1 MDEITQKRPH
11 QNPVRS
17 PQQGANMDTGRSV
30 NVRQG
35 NVQNRFS
42 PGQRSVPR
50 SDMKAPQLDKDR
62 AKTRSSMRMERG
74 NADSAHRSEKTIAI
88 LEKIVA
94 VSIFMLFF
102 GMPLFFVN
110 FTYQG
115 IIFEKQ
121 YYFYLWTFIGVVAMI
136 ARSMMGGKIEIRRT
150 SLDIPLGIFWCT
162 YVLSTLFSVDKYH
175 SFFGFFGNPINGLIS
190 VTALILAY
198 YLVVSYVSKERI
210 MLIWWAIVASG
221 SIVVIWSFLATMRLL
236 PANVYDVIPSTLAGS
251 FSGLAIFL
259 GMMIPMFI
267 MSFSVLGKSATSS
280 MGARV
285 IAGFLGLLIV
295 IDLITLSALYDYV
308 QWYVLLF
315 AVGLLLVFAVS
326 RVVHVTQR
334 TTMMTVGAFFL
345 LFVLMIWSQPII
357 VRTNIQ
363 SEASV
368 LPSLSFHIAKEAIK
382 DRPLLGSGPGTF
394 GYNFSLHRSKDLNR
408 LGQYDIRFFSDRGVM
423 FESLSTVGLLGTIA
437 LIIVLLTYIST
448 IFHAFVRSQDEEI
461 KIVSLGFFV
470 ASAIG
475 MLYVL
480 FWSIDGMLI
489 AYTVLLTA
497 VLIGVLRGTLSEN
510 VDRKISF
517 SMAAAPQYALSYAF
531 LSILVA
537 AGVIFGFVT
546 LGKMFAADI
555 YAGNALR
562 ARAQEN
568 FERSS
573 TLFTQAVS
581 LNPREGRY
589 YTVISQ
595 YGLDLANRELAKPE
609 GERNDELVKNYVNA
623 AAGASSAGKEL
634 MPNDVLANETR
645 GFVFENS
652 GGYISGALST
662 AMSAYDRA
670 GELEP
675 LNPYLDVAQGKLKL
689 VEAQAQGED
698 AVQEKDALIN
708 QAKELFIAAKDKTT
722 FTYDGQD
729 LSLFAPAHYY
739 ISVVEEALGNVD
751 ASIDS
756 MALALQVTGIV
767 GGDEQQVLSR
777 QINYGFNL
785 ARLLQVRGTE
795 EDNANAERLLLQIIG
810 INDQEVNSLLNL
822 GLLYERTNRKD
833 KAVEEYKK
841 ILALLPEDDD
851 KSRQNIQNL
860 IDTVEQGGSNVDTKN
875 NQAADQIDA
884 QVGDPIG
891 DVVDQQESEVEAS
904 ASVLFVRA
912 GNDSDANSGR
922 NALRSLGYTAEI
934 RDEDEEVSGVTVMY
948 SGAVEGAELAT
959 IENAL
964 RDVYPNIEMER
975 NDQEVSIYNHD
986 VVVIVGNE

>member
-1 MDEITQKRPH
+1 MDEITHKRPN
-11 QNPVRS
+11 QNPARS
-17 PQQGANMDTGRSV
+17 PQQGASMDTARSV
-30 NVRQG
+30 NVRQN

-42 PGQRSVPR
+42 PGQRPVLHNEMKTQQFGADR
-50 SDMKAPQLDKDR
+50 SAMRKDHG
-62 AKTRSSMRMERG
+62 SSE
-74 NADSAHRSEKTIAI
+74 NAFRSEKTIAI

-102 GMPLFFVN
+102 GLPLFFVN

-162 YVLSTLFSVDKYH
+162 YVLSTIFSVDKYH
-175 SFFGFFGNPINGLIS
+175 SFFGFFGNPINGLVS

-221 SIVVIWSFLATMRLL
+221 SAVVVWSFLATMRLL
-236 PANVYDVIPSTLAGS
+236 PASVYDVIPSTLVGS

-267 MSFSVLGKSATSS
+267 MSFSVLGKNTGRS
-280 MGARV
+280 MGARMV
-285 IAGFLGLLIV
+285 AIFLGILTI

-308 QWYVLLF
+308 QWYILLF
-315 AVGLLLVFAVS
+315 AIGLLLVFAVS

-334 TTMMTVGAFFL
+334 TTMMTVGAFFF
-345 LFVLMIWSQPII
+345 LFVLMIWSQPVI

-394 GYNFSLHRSKDLNR
+394 GYNFSLYKSKDLNR
-408 LGQYDIRFFSDRGVM
+408 LGQYDIRFFSDRGVL

-437 LIIVLLTYIST
+437 LVIVLLTYIST

-475 MLYVL
+475 ILYVL
-480 FWSIDGMLI
+480 FWSIDGMI
-489 AYTVLLTA
+489 VTYAVLLTA
-497 VLIGVLRGTLSEN
+497 VLIGVLRGTLSES

-517 SMAAAPQYALSYAF
+517 SMAAAPQYALSFAF

-546 LGKMFAADI
+546 LGKMFTADV

-573 TLFTQAVS
+573 TLFTKAVS
-581 LNPREGRY
+581 LNAREGRY

-595 YGLDLANRELAKPE
+595 YGLDLANRELAKPD

-662 AMSAYDRA
+662 AMSAYERA

-675 LNPYLDVAQGKLKL
+675 HNPYLDVAQGKLKL
-689 VEAQAQGED
+689 VEAQTQGEE
-698 AVQEKDALIN
+698 AVDEKNAMIN
-708 QAKELFIAAKDKTT
+708 EAKEMFIAAKDKTT

-739 ISVVEEALGNVD
+739 ISVVEEALGNID
-751 ASIDS
+751 ASIDA

-841 ILALLPEDDD
+841 ILALLPEDDE

-875 NQAADQIDA
+875 NQTSEQTEAQSDESADDSTNEQA
-884 QVGDPIG
+884 N
-891 DVVDQQESEVEAS
+891 ETEAS
-904 ASVLFVRA
+904 ASILFIRS
-912 GNDSDANSGR
+912 GNGADADKGR
-922 NALRSLGYTAEI
+922 SALQARGYAADI
-934 RDEDEEVSGVTVMY
+934 RDEDEEISGVMMMY
-948 SGAVEGAELAT
+948 SGAVEGAEIAT
-959 IENAL
+959 IESAL

-986 VVVIVGNE
+986 VVVVVGNE